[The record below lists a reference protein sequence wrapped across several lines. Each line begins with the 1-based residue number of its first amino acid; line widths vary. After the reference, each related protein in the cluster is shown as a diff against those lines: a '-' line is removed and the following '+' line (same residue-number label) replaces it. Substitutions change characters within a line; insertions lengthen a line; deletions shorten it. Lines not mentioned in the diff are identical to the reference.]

1 MNNKANIH
9 TLYAVSA
16 IVIGM
21 FCLAFASV
29 PLYNLFCKVT
39 GFGGTPKI
47 VASNIEQVGTKEFT
61 IFFNADSHLEWLF
74 KPVQR
79 KINTKSGVS
88 NLVFYEAQNKAQESL
103 TGTATYNITPAKAG
117 SYFSKIECFCFDRQ
131 TLQAGEKMNFPV
143 SFYIDPAIEDD
154 PYLKDVTQI
163 TLSYSFFQA
172 ED

>member
-1 MNNKANIH
+1 MKDKSNLK
-9 TLYAVSA
+9 TLYAVLA

-47 VASNIEQVGTKEFT
+47 VEYESQKIGERDFEV
-61 IFFNADSHLEWLF
+61 FFNADSHLDWFF

-79 KINTKSGVS
+79 KIKTKSGVN
-88 NLVFYEAQNKAQESL
+88 NLVFYEAKNISEKSL
-103 TGTATYNITPAKAG
+103 TGTATYNITPSKAG
-117 SYFSKIECFCFDRQ
+117 AYFSKIECFCFNRQ
-131 TLQAGEKMNFPV
+131 KLAAGQKMDFPV

-163 TLSYSFFQA
+163 TLSYSFFEA